1 MIGLHK
7 ETSQEENL
15 SKMLEEVLERAH
27 KPKTV
32 LTYNIKPDTAY
43 GSRVKQV
50 IDAEPVIQK
59 IRELHEGEQEL
70 HININ
75 I

>member
-7 ETSQEENL
+7 ETPQEEKL
-15 SKMLEEVLERAH
+15 SKMLEEVLERVH

-32 LTYNIKPDTAY
+32 ITYNVKLKDTY
-43 GSRVKQV
+43 GTRVKQV
-50 IDAEPVIQK
+50 VDAEPVIQK

-70 HININ
+70 HINID